1 MDVDGGT
8 GELVVTTDV
17 YFCEKT
23 ARAVLELFG
32 VIVTGTIVKR
42 RDGRMR
48 VELDDAGVTVTV
60 EATATT
66 TAG

>member
-1 MDVDGGT
+1 MDVDSET
-8 GELVVTTDV
+8 GELVITTDV

-23 ARAVLELFG
+23 ARAVLDLFG

-42 RDGRMR
+42 GNGRML
-48 VELDDAGVTVTV
+48 VELDDTGVTVAV

-66 TAG
+66 AS